1 MIPILQTVT
10 EKPKSEK
17 RVSEEKLREH
27 KHSRDKGRGTFKET
41 WGQRMRR
48 NTKDSSQEI
57 QGQNSKEEDVF
68 SSSW

>member
-41 WGQRMRR
+41 
-48 NTKDSSQEI
+48 
-57 QGQNSKEEDVF
+57 
-68 SSSW
+68 